1 MGHSVSMAAQQAE
14 INAALA
20 EAGIAAAPATP
31 ATPAAAPAAVQFFAA
46 ETPDETRNRLAAQSR
61 RHEFNG
67 KMYETADEANV
78 ARNAFFAT
86 NKPTPAPGDKPL
98 GPQPSCPVGSTFR
111 QSSMP
116 GEEHTCVNASGAV
129 VAKPTAAKPAAAA
142 APAAAAKAA
151 TDTASSAGV
160 LAMMLGVVLLLTF
173 FVLLSTGSIIA
184 VGVLWVMV
192 AMIVFLLNTYGF
204 LAAGILSPPA
214 APIATTQPIGSATS
228 SLTSATMVGSEV
240 FHVADN
246 KFTYDEA
253 SAVCAAYDAQ
263 LASLEQ
269 ILDAYNHGAEWCG
282 YGWSAGGMALYPTQ
296 KGTWDALQQEVDP
309 KKKTACGRPGV
320 NGGYFDPASKFGV
333 NCYGFK
339 PQGSVKLPTPLP
351 GTDPSAFNAMVS
363 RFKGAIKSFNLNPY
377 SRTTWSGA
385 PTSIGQQFI
394 DSVKTES
401 FTMPTVENVSYMEV
415 MPGRTIA
422 NTGLPYGAPYGL
434 RGEQGP
440 VGPPGATG
448 ATGAPGAAGPM
459 GPMGPAGVGPA
470 GAAGRV
476 GPAGPPGPVGPA
488 GPAGTGVAAAAAPP
502 AAVTNESGGARTVT
516 RVAAAPVAAPVA
528 APPPPPPPPPPP
540 AAPAPA
546 RRVIE
551 NIGVGTPPTGTCKA
565 GYTDFGLTCT
575 SQLKVETKECGRLR
589 GLFGEDWGPK
599 LCTTSTGGDTYS
611 KTLSCPSDRDNV
623 AGLCYAK
630 CPAGKTRVAG
640 APYQCTT

>member
-1 MGHSVSMAAQQAE
+1 MGHAASMEAKQSE
-14 INAALA
+14 INAAVAA
-20 EAGIAAAPATP
+20 EAPKRMATTPVHGESLAQAQARATGSTTPVTAARGI
-31 ATPAAAPAAVQFFAA
+31 
-46 ETPDETRNRLAAQSR
+46 
-61 RHEFNG
+61 EFNG
-67 KMYETADEANV
+67 KMYESVDAAEV
-78 ARNAFFAT
+78 ARKAFFAT
-86 NKPTPAPGDKPL
+86 NKPTPLAGH
-98 GPQPSCPVGSTFR
+98 PS
-111 QSSMP
+111 
-116 GEEHTCVNASGAV
+116 
-129 VAKPTAAKPAAAA
+129 VAAAGAAAA

-151 TDTASSAGV
+151 TDTAASAGV

-401 FTMPTVENVSYMEV
+401 FTMPTIENVPYMEV

-440 VGPPGATG
+440 AGPPGATG

-459 GPMGPAGVGPA
+459 GPMGPAG
-470 GAAGRV
+470 V

-528 APPPPPPPPPPP
+528 APPPPPPP

-551 NIGVGTPPTGTCKA
+551 NIGVGTPPTGTCKP

-611 KTLSCPSDRDNV
+611 KTLSCPPDRDNV